1 MQALQQF
8 EKILDTEYR
17 IISMET
23 YDVDRIQE
31 MFTRLSRFTPRPIY
45 QWEPGVGMRRL
56 GASHIVIP
64 RTQSPR
70 DVLMHIEKTNHYAV
84 YVLLG
89 FSEAMKNEDTVET
102 MRRIAASEQARTMV
116 LLGEAVDLPESLK
129 PLTLRSRHQLRQAS

>member
-1 MQALQQF
+1 MKDLQQF

-23 YDVDRIQE
+23 YDVDRIHE

-45 QWEPGVGMRRL
+45 EWEPGVGMRRL

-64 RTQSPR
+64 RTQSAR
-70 DVLMHIEKTNHYAV
+70 DVLMHIENTNHYAV
-84 YVLLG
+84 YVMRN
-89 FSEAMKNEDTVET
+89 FNDAMKSEATVET
-102 MRRIAASEQARTMV
+102 LRRMATSEQARTIV